1 RGDLSSGDPR
11 VLQGAALP
19 VRRERDARHGRR
31 AGHAPHG
38 WPRASHPDHLH
49 HHGHRHARHL
59 GGAAAL
65 RLLEQGRDH
74 LGRLRRTG
82 APSDP
87 RGHRLC
93 RGRSDGVLH
102 GTAHLPHLLRRLAG
116 GSSHPGARARVT
128 RGDDDPPDDPR
139 GAGGSRRIP
148 PRHARGR
155 AGDRRGAR
163 RARAARDV
171 RRRHHARRRR
181 ARARLVLLHRAS
193 RAAGPRRE
201 RARGLLCPGP
211 RQVPHRRAVRSCH
224 LPSGPG
230 HCRRRGVGDRRQGD
244 RGHRQRRRHV
254 RILDQRV
261 VAARADRQCA
271 ALRALLPRG
280 RPGARRLLPGRMTP
294 IDVAVFAAH
303 WQAALPGI
311 AVVVTACAVM
321 LVDLVLGGRGR
332 GTLAGGG
339 LLGPLVTMALTGSAW
354 NDGGD
359 PSGFQHMLRA
369 DRYGLFFTIVICVSA
384 ALTLLMS
391 VDFVREWGIPV
402 GDFTTLVLLSTA
414 GMIFLVLANDLIV
427 VFVALETMSVG
438 VYVLTASLRGD
449 MRSNEAAMKYFLLGA
464 FASSFLLFGVA
475 FFYGATASTRLDV
488 IAEAIARRPLEP
500 FVLMG
505 MALVLVGFAFKV
517 ALIPFQAWTPDVYE
531 GAPTVVTAFMAVAVK
546 AA

>member
-1 RGDLSSGDPR
+1 
-11 VLQGAALP
+11 
-19 VRRERDARHGRR
+19 
-31 AGHAPHG
+31 
-38 WPRASHPDHLH
+38 
-49 HHGHRHARHL
+49 
-59 GGAAAL
+59 
-65 RLLEQGRDH
+65 
-74 LGRLRRTG
+74 
-82 APSDP
+82 
-87 RGHRLC
+87 
-93 RGRSDGVLH
+93 
-102 GTAHLPHLLRRLAG
+102 
-116 GSSHPGARARVT
+116 
-128 RGDDDPPDDPR
+128 
-139 GAGGSRRIP
+139 
-148 PRHARGR
+148 
-155 AGDRRGAR
+155 
-163 RARAARDV
+163 
-171 RRRHHARRRR
+171 
-181 ARARLVLLHRAS
+181 
-193 RAAGPRRE
+193 
-201 RARGLLCPGP
+201 
-211 RQVPHRRAVRSCH
+211 
-224 LPSGPG
+224 
-230 HCRRRGVGDRRQGD
+230 
-244 RGHRQRRRHV
+244 
-254 RILDQRV
+254 
-261 VAARADRQCA
+261 
-271 ALRALLPRG
+271 
-280 RPGARRLLPGRMTP
+280 MTP

-332 GTLAGGG
+332 GTLAGVG
-339 LLGPLVTMALTGSAW
+339 LLGLAVTMALTVSAW
-354 NDGGD
+354 NAGGD

-438 VYVLTASLRGD
+438 VYVLTGSLRGD

-464 FASSFLLFGVA
+464 FASSFLLYGVA

-488 IAEAIARRPLEP
+488 IADAIARRPLEP

-546 AA
+546 AAAFAVFARFFSVSLGGQAAQWTGLLALLAALTMTVGNVVAISQRSVKRMLAYSSIAHAGYALLGLVAGTPAGGAALLYYLAVYVFMNVGAFAVLVALGRRGEPRDRLDDLAGVGMRHPLLGLCMTVFLLSLAGVPPMAGFIGKFYLFNSVIDAGHTGLALVAVVNSVISVYYYLGPIVQMYVGDATAAEPASLPARPWLIACIAVAVIGTLYLGVFPGGTMRIAQSSFGSLR